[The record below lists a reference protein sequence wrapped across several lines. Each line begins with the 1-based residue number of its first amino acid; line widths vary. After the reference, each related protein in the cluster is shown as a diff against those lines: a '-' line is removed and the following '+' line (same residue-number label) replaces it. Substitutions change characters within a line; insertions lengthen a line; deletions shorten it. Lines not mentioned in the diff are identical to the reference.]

1 MRNTLLFRRSM
12 NKQRLLARTLLIAL
26 MLMPA
31 IAIAQQRTGHAVQ
44 FGVQVNGLLG
54 ATSSEFSQLPG
65 VANCIGS
72 LGAPTLF
79 DGGSGG
85 GFSGSVLIGLT
96 PVGQEEGFL
105 SHLGG
110 ELAVGYASASTTFE
124 VDERIGQAI
133 DPAGKIM
140 PVFSRYTVDT
150 KVSELRLEPMARYY
164 LGKLPL
170 TIGIGARLGFLM
182 AATYEQKETIAS
194 PSAATFEDGSKERNN
209 TSGDLAETS
218 GLQVGIKL
226 GLAYDLMLAQTI
238 TVRPEIAGMLSLT
251 SPVQG
256 ITWNPHELR
265 LGVAILFTPALQQ
278 STPLQQER

>member
-1 MRNTLLFRRSM
+1 M
-12 NKQRLLARTLLIAL
+12 NKQRMLTRTLLIAL

-31 IAIAQQRTGHAVQ
+31 IAAAQQRSGHAVQ
-44 FGVQVNGLLG
+44 FGVQANGLLG
-54 ATSSEFSQLPG
+54 ATSSEFSQLPS

-72 LGAPTLF
+72 LGAPTIF

-85 GFSGSVLIGLT
+85 GFSASALIGLT

-110 ELAVGYASASTTFE
+110 ELAVGFASTSTTFE

-133 DPAGKIM
+133 DPSGNIL

-164 LGKLPL
+164 IGKLPL
-170 TIGIGARLGFLM
+170 TLGIGAKLGFLM
-182 AATYEQKETIAS
+182 GATYDQQETIAS
-194 PSAATFEDGSKERNN
+194 PSAATFDDGTKVRNT

-218 GLQVGIKL
+218 AMQVGIKL
-226 GLAYDLMLAQTI
+226 GIAYDMMIGQTI
-238 TVRPEIAGMLSLT
+238 TLRPEIGGMLSLT

-256 ITWNPHELR
+256 ITWNPNELR
-265 LGVAILFTPALQQ
+265 LGLSILFTPALQQ
-278 STPLQQER
+278 STPLQQEGR

>member
-1 MRNTLLFRRSM
+1 M
-12 NKQRLLARTLLIAL
+12 NMQRLLTGTLLLAL
-26 MLMPA
+26 VLIPA
-31 IAIAQQRTGHAVQ
+31 IATAQQRTGHAIQ
-44 FGVQVNGLLG
+44 FGVQANAILG

-65 VANCIGS
+65 VANCIGT

-85 GFSGSVLIGLT
+85 GFSGSALIGLT

-110 ELAVGYASASTTFE
+110 ELAVGYASSSTTFE

-133 DPAGKIM
+133 DPSGNIM

-150 KVSELRLEPMARYY
+150 KVSELRIEPMGRYY

-170 TIGIGARLGFLM
+170 TLGFGARVGILM
-182 AATYEQKETIAS
+182 GATYEQKEEIAS
-194 PSAATFEDGSKERNN
+194 PSAATFEDGSKQRNN
-209 TSGDLAETS
+209 NSGDLAETS
-218 GLQVGIKL
+218 ALQMGLKL
-226 GLAYDLMLAQTI
+226 GLAYDVMIAQTI
-238 TVRPEIAGMLSLT
+238 TLRPEISGMLSLT

-265 LGVAILFTPALQQ
+265 VGLAVLFTPALQQ

>member
-1 MRNTLLFRRSM
+1 M
-12 NKQRLLARTLLIAL
+12 NNQRLLTRTLLIAL

-31 IAIAQQRTGHAVQ
+31 IAAAQQRTGHAVQ
-44 FGVQVNGLLG
+44 FGVQANGLLG

-72 LGAPTLF
+72 LGAPTIF

-85 GFSGSVLIGLT
+85 GFSGSALIGLT
-96 PVGQEEGFL
+96 PIPGNEGGFL

-110 ELAVGYASASTTFE
+110 ELAVGFASASTTFE

-133 DPAGKIM
+133 DPSGNIL

-164 LGKLPL
+164 LGNLPL
-170 TIGIGARLGFLM
+170 TLGIGAKLGFLM
-182 AATYEQKETIAS
+182 GATYDQKETIAS
-194 PSAATFEDGSKERNN
+194 PSAATFEDGSKERNSN
-209 TSGDLAETS
+209 SGDLAETS

-226 GLAYDLMLAQTI
+226 GIAYDVMLAQTI
-238 TVRPEIAGMLSLT
+238 TLRPEIGGMLALT

-256 ITWNPHELR
+256 VTWNPNELR
-265 LGVAILFTPALQQ
+265 LGLAILFTPALQQ